1 MNAEQRKEV
10 SDLWVTWILRTADVA
25 RKAGNETR
33 ALAIL
38 DQGARLFPNNAD
50 LQRGFAGNLLLEGNT
65 KRALNVYSNW
75 GLSGAKPDD
84 YAGAIG
90 SALAEHNFQYADT
103 WLDRAL
109 SQWPDDSKL
118 LTLAGDRAQS
128 RHDLKK
134 AELFWKEA
142 LAQKQMQP
150 STVNTPAEDPRPG
163 SLRNLLVGPDGLL
176 TSLQPASDLH
186 SPASDDNSTEVHLSS
201 FQPGGPS
208 PEESASASAFTGD
221 PATPPATPGSS
232 FLTKSVL
239 ATPAITNSLEDKIA
253 SVESRNTPYLSSRMS
268 VWGRGGQSGF
278 SRLIIQ
284 QAQFEAST
292 TLANQ
297 LRASLLLEPTYL
309 SGGTADGSGTALFGR
324 QTTPAG
330 FGPQNNSGVAAEAQ
344 LSSQSFGLRV
354 GTSPEGFLTHNWIG
368 GFRLEPKNGPITFLL
383 ERDSVKDTMLS
394 YSGGRDPQTG
404 QIWGGVMAN
413 SASLQG
419 HWGDDKSGVYVS
431 GGYQALNGRN
441 VARNTAENGNIGAWW
456 KVATYP
462 TGDLTV
468 GMNFSAMHY
477 AHNLRYFTFGQGGYF
492 SPQQYMLFNIPVR
505 WTGSY
510 GHRLQYTIGA
520 SLGSQHFTEDSSAY
534 YPNDAILQALQK
546 NPRYPAYGNTGA
558 NFGFDAR
565 LSYQMAPHWMLG
577 AFATAN
583 NARDYTAA
591 AAGLFVKYTFEER
604 PMSIES
610 AVPSIPDWRGQQ
622 PFMTF

>member
-1 MNAEQRKEV
+1 
-10 SDLWVTWILRTADVA
+10 
-25 RKAGNETR
+25 
-33 ALAIL
+33 
-38 DQGARLFPNNAD
+38 
-50 LQRGFAGNLLLEGNT
+50 
-65 KRALNVYSNW
+65 
-75 GLSGAKPDD
+75 
-84 YAGAIG
+84 
-90 SALAEHNFQYADT
+90 
-103 WLDRAL
+103 
-109 SQWPDDSKL
+109 
-118 LTLAGDRAQS
+118 
-128 RHDLKK
+128 
-134 AELFWKEA
+134 
-142 LAQKQMQP
+142 
-150 STVNTPAEDPRPG
+150 
-163 SLRNLLVGPDGLL
+163 
-176 TSLQPASDLH
+176 
-186 SPASDDNSTEVHLSS
+186 
-201 FQPGGPS
+201 
-208 PEESASASAFTGD
+208 
-221 PATPPATPGSS
+221 
-232 FLTKSVL
+232 
-239 ATPAITNSLEDKIA
+239 
-253 SVESRNTPYLSSRMS
+253 
-268 VWGRGGQSGF
+268 
-278 SRLIIQ
+278 
-284 QAQFEAST
+284 
-292 TLANQ
+292 
-297 LRASLLLEPTYL
+297 
-309 SGGTADGSGTALFGR
+309 
-324 QTTPAG
+324 
-330 FGPQNNSGVAAEAQ
+330 
-344 LSSQSFGLRV
+344 
-354 GTSPEGFLTHNWIG
+354 
-368 GFRLEPKNGPITFLL
+368 
-383 ERDSVKDTMLS
+383 
-394 YSGGRDPQTG
+394 
-404 QIWGGVMAN
+404 MAN